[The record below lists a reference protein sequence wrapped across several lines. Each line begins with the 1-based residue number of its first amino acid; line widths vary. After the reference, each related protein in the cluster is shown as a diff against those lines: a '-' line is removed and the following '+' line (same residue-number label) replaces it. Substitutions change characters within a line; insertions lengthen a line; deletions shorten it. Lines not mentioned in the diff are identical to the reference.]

1 MTVSEPAVF
10 APLSRQSTPELIA
23 DRLREAIT
31 RGWLAPGQ
39 QLGEASLAA
48 QFSVSRGPL
57 REAMQRLVA
66 EGLLR
71 SERHRGI
78 FVVELTE
85 ADVHDVY
92 RLRKAIERVAIE
104 QICRGGA
111 RSAGDAGARL
121 GVPLDAMTAAAAH
134 HDAAAV
140 ADADQQFHEVLVACA
155 ESPRLHRA
163 MRTLLLETRMLLGEL
178 EDAYPDL
185 GEQVAEHVVLRD
197 AIAAGDRAAAVRLIQ
212 EHLDDGARRVLARRA
227 TATAGKSNPV
237 RVEPA

>member
-1 MTVSEPAVF
+1 MTMSQETVF
-10 APLSRQSTPELIA
+10 APVSRQSTAELIA

-31 RGWLAPGQ
+31 RGQLAPGQ

-48 QFSVSRGPL
+48 QFEVSRGPL

-104 QICRGGA
+104 QICRGG
-111 RSAGDAGARL
+111 
-121 GVPLDAMTAAAAH
+121 
-134 HDAAAV
+134 
-140 ADADQQFHEVLVACA
+140 
-155 ESPRLHRA
+155 
-163 MRTLLLETRMLLGEL
+163 
-178 EDAYPDL
+178 
-185 GEQVAEHVVLRD
+185 
-197 AIAAGDRAAAVRLIQ
+197 
-212 EHLDDGARRVLARRA
+212 
-227 TATAGKSNPV
+227 
-237 RVEPA
+237 